1 MEAATIRKIEEQ
13 LAAGQQPE
21 EEPLRFDT
29 LEEFLE
35 WQQPEDGYKYE
46 WNDGIA
52 EKSPKMIT
60 FQNLYIVERLDDLF
74 QSLKPALPGRG
85 NIFTEPQTM
94 TSSRQ
99 LRIPDMAY
107 YTEKQIAEAAQGV
120 VPTVPEFIIEFISDN
135 DPHPKVL
142 AKMEEYF
149 NAGARVVWLVVP
161 QVKTVYAYSSP
172 VEVIIC
178 KNEREC
184 SAEAVLPG
192 FKISAGEL
200 FA

>member
-1 MEAATIRKIEEQ
+1 
-13 LAAGQQPE
+13 
-21 EEPLRFDT
+21 
-29 LEEFLE
+29 
-35 WQQPEDGYKYE
+35 
-46 WNDGIA
+46 
-52 EKSPKMIT
+52 MIT
-60 FQNLYIVERLDDLF
+60 FQNLFIVQRIIRLF
-74 QSLKPALPGRG
+74 QKTDAFRKGAEL
-85 NIFTEPQTM
+85 FTEPQTM

-107 YTEKQIAEAAQGV
+107 YTEKQIAEAARGV

-172 VEVIIC
+172 VEVVIC